1 FTINKII
8 LCSMCKYFS
17 SSTPIKDASPVLFI
31 PEPSEDVAPPVFFVS
46 EPSAHVALE
55 EQIDD
60 LTHQLFFYR
69 YLP

>member
-1 FTINKII
+1 
-8 LCSMCKYFS
+8 
-17 SSTPIKDASPVLFI
+17 ASPVLFI